1 MELALLGMF
10 GVASLVM
17 FLLTI
22 STFIQTLTLG
32 DSPMSEEQI
41 NLDSKEDAVAK
52 AIQLLEQQ
60 GADNQF
66 LVAVDAGESVEA
78 VLSCSSDLLAN
89 FAVNSFSKVLEGK
102 PRDFQI
108 HVLGKFLQALELD
121 AGVVGPAAIIAFG
134 DHEKSIN
141 AMQAVIASRTG
152 NNGSIEA

>member
-1 MELALLGMF
+1 
-10 GVASLVM
+10 
-17 FLLTI
+17 
-22 STFIQTLTLG
+22 
-32 DSPMSEEQI
+32 MSEEQI
-41 NLDSKEDAVAK
+41 DLESKEVAVTK
-52 AIQLLEQQ
+52 AVELLQAQ
-60 GADNQF
+60 GANNQF
-66 LVAVDAGESVEA
+66 LVAVDVGESVEA

-121 AGVVGPAAIIAFG
+121 AGVIGPAAIIAFG

-141 AMQAVIASRTG
+141 AMQAIITTRAG